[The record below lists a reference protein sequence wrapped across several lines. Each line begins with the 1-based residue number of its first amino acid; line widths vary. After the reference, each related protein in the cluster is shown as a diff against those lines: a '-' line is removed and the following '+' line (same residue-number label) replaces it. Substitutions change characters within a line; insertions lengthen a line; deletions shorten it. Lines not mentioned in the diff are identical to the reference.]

1 MSRLKLGVNIDH
13 VATLRQAR
21 GGIEPDPLQAARVVL
36 EAGADSIVVH
46 LREDQRHI
54 NEGDVRK
61 LRKALTTHLN
71 LEMSIAAE
79 IVDIAVDIKPD
90 QATLVPEKRKEL
102 TTEGGLDVAAGK
114 EEIGKTVKRL
124 QKEGIKVSLFIDP
137 DDIQIEA
144 ASEVGANIIE
154 LHTGSFANAADQKTR
169 NQQLEKLTRAAE
181 LAIKAELIV
190 AAGHGLNYQN
200 VRQVAGIRGIEELNI
215 GHSII
220 SRAVFAGLDKAVREM
235 VGLIR
240 DA

>member
-21 GGIEPDPLQAARVVL
+21 GGEEPDPLQAARVAL
-36 EAGADSIVVH
+36 KAGADGIVVH
-46 LREDQRHI
+46 LREDRRHI

-61 LRKALTTHLN
+61 LRQAVTTNLN
-71 LEMSIAAE
+71 LEMSIAPE

-114 EEIGKTVKRL
+114 EEIGKAVKRL

-137 DDIQIEA
+137 DDIQVKA
-144 ASEVGANIIE
+144 ASEVGADLIE

-169 NQQLEKLTRAAE
+169 NQQLEKLSRATD
-181 LAIKAELIV
+181 LAIKSGLKV

-200 VRQVAGIRGIEELNI
+200 VRQVAGIKGIEELNI

-220 SRAVFAGLDKAVREM
+220 SRGVFTGLDKAIREM
-235 VGLIR
+235 LELIR